1 METLHVSIL
10 TRSTRPT
17 RKKRLLSVY
26 GTNGLWEE
34 VDSWIGDHMGT
45 CRAVRQG
52 ESGLCPSL
60 PSLPLLGG

>member
-1 METLHVSIL
+1 MHISIL
-10 TRSTRPT
+10 KGRTSPT

-26 GTNGLWEE
+26 RTKGLWEE

-52 ESGLCPSL
+52 ESGLRPSL
-60 PSLPLLGG
+60 PFLPLL